1 MRHALRDLNRATL
14 ASLTEALR
22 SGHIRAPITRS
33 MLAGYVPLGQLD
45 AVLAALSAM
54 EREGMTPR
62 HIAHVVGMLAEERL
76 EGQRMSDR
84 VQFVWSPP
92 ELDRIDSRDTAV
104 VVQDLFVQARSSV
117 LIATF
122 AIDKQQRARALFA
135 ELAAKMDAEPQLAV
149 RVFANIHHPERR
161 RTSSFHK
168 TTPPPTPTPAQLAR
182 EFGDK
187 VRREIWPG
195 RRLPD
200 FYYDPRSLSPDAQH
214 RAVLHAKVVV
224 VDARYTL
231 LTSANFTEAA
241 QRRNI
246 EAGVLIDDP
255 RLATRLTQQFDKLV
269 EASVFAPVPV

>member
-117 LIATF
+117 LISSRAATDF
-122 AIDKQQRARALFA
+122 FLPQDAAAAYAHSRAARARVWGQGSPR
-135 ELAAKMDAEPQLAV
+135 D
-149 RVFANIHHPERR
+149 
-161 RTSSFHK
+161 
-168 TTPPPTPTPAQLAR
+168 LAR
-182 EFGDK
+182 
-187 VRREIWPG
+187 P
-195 RRLPD
+195 
-200 FYYDPRSLSPDAQH
+200 SS
-214 RAVLHAKVVV
+214 
-224 VDARYTL
+224 
-231 LTSANFTEAA
+231 S
-241 QRRNI
+241 
-246 EAGVLIDDP
+246 
-255 RLATRLTQQFDKLV
+255 
-269 EASVFAPVPV
+269 